1 MRLLFF
7 VVGLVFLSV
16 PNAVGSTDG
25 KQLISAVSFR
35 TKDQRDAQLTIVR
48 GLADGGKTLIL
59 GGTVKIAGDSQ
70 TWKLRRVWRKRPS

>member
-25 KQLISAVSFR
+25 RQLISAVSFR
-35 TKDQRDAQLTIVR
+35 TKDQRDAQLTMVR
-48 GLADGGKTLIL
+48 ELADGGKTLIL

-70 TWKLRRVWRKRPS
+70 TWKLRRVWRKHPS